1 MGLFVVALAPVVII
15 AFYLYYRDKYEKEP
29 FWWLVV
35 ALITGG
41 IITLPVIFFERLL
54 EIPMYYLSGYLQA
67 AWNAFVVAGFT
78 EELFK
83 FAVLMIIFWN
93 NRHFNEKF
101 DGIVYASFVSL
112 GFAAVENLL
121 YVVDGGYRIGL
132 TRAITAVP
140 AHALFGIIMGYRVGL
155 ARFYPKER
163 RKQLTMALLFPILFH
178 GIYDF
183 ILMSGHPYLIFV
195 FVPFLVFLWIY
206 GFKKLKNLSDRSIYR
221 WISPDG
227 AGQDKF

>member
-1 MGLFVVALAPVVII
+1 MGLFAIALAPVIII

-35 ALITGG
+35 ALLAGAFITM
-41 IITLPVIFFERLL
+41 PVIYVERIL
-54 EIPMYYLSGYLQA
+54 EITMYYLSGYVQA
-67 AWNAFVVAGFT
+67 AWNAFVVAAFT

-83 FAVLMIIFWN
+83 FAALMLIFWN

-101 DGIVYASFVSL
+101 DGIVYATFVSL

-121 YVVDGGYRIGL
+121 YVINGGFQVGL
-132 TRAITAVP
+132 TRAFTAVP

-163 RKQLTMALLFPILFH
+163 KRQLVKALLMPILFH

-183 ILMSGHPYLIFV
+183 ILMSGHPYLV
-195 FVPFLVFLWIY
+195 LAFVPFLVFLWIY
-206 GFKKLKNLSDRSIYR
+206 GFKRLKNLSDRSIYR
-221 WISPDG
+221 WINPG
-227 AGQDKF
+227 KLK

>member
-1 MGLFVVALAPVVII
+1 MGLFVIAIAPVLII

-35 ALITGG
+35 ALLAGGFITM
-41 IITLPVIFFERLL
+41 PVIYVERLL
-54 EIPMYYLSGYLQA
+54 EIPMYYLSGYAQA
-67 AWNAFVVAGFT
+67 AWNAFVVAAFT

-83 FAVLMIIFWN
+83 FAALMLIFWN

-101 DGIVYASFVSL
+101 DGIVYATFVSL

-121 YVVDGGYRIGL
+121 YVINGGFQVGL
-132 TRAITAVP
+132 TRAFTAVP

-155 ARFYPKER
+155 AKFYPKER
-163 RKQLTMALLFPILFH
+163 RKQLVWALLMPILFH

-183 ILMSGHPYLIFV
+183 ILMSGHPYLVFA
-195 FVPFLVFLWIY
+195 FVPFLIFLWIY

-221 WISPDG
+221 WITPGKSR
-227 AGQDKF
+227 